1 MRDKLNK
8 SARNNV
14 TKLLTKLHINDTLSF
29 DNPYESML
37 DDVMTKGL
45 KLSETNKGTFYNLT
59 DEVIFVIPDKLES
72 CYNGSP
78 MTIFTLIVDN
88 FTFMSRDTKTWSAQG
103 FGQVNIN
110 EDLTDNQEYEAI
122 SKFATNTDLHRNLL
136 IKRYNANK
144 EATEEVI
151 KIQKE
156 LVIKIQ
162 KELVGKQL
170 VDAKGNTKGYQ
181 FTEEGLKKGE
191 DYLQFINQC
200 IDDLK
205 DQLPSEVA
213 DKLNKYRKDNKV

>member
-8 SARNNV
+8 SIRNNV

-29 DNPYESML
+29 DNPYEAML

-59 DEVIFVIPDKLES
+59 DEVTFVIPDKLES

-78 MTIFTLIVDN
+78 MTIFTLIVPSKDRVSETLDN
-88 FTFMSRDTKTWSAQG
+88 FTFMSRDTKTWVAQG

-110 EDLTDNQEYEAI
+110 EDLTYHQEYDVI
-122 SKFATNTDLHRNLL
+122 SKYATNTDLHRNLL
-136 IKRYNANK
+136 IKRYNVTK

-151 KIQKE
+151 KVQKE
-156 LVIKIQ
+156 L
-162 KELVGKQL
+162 GKHL
-170 VDAKGNTKGYQ
+170 VDVKGYQ
-181 FTEEGLKKGE
+181 FTEALKKNE

-205 DQLPSEVA
+205 NQLPSEVT
-213 DKLNKYRKDNKV
+213 DKLNQYRKDNKVYY

>member
-8 SARNNV
+8 SIRNNV

-29 DNPYESML
+29 DNPYETML

-78 MTIFTLIVDN
+78 YTVFTLIVDN
-88 FTFMSRDTKTWSAQG
+88 FTFMSRDTKTWVAEG

-122 SKFATNTDLHRNLL
+122 SKYATNTDLHRNLL

-156 LVIKIQ
+156 LV
-162 KELVGKQL
+162 GKQL
-170 VDAKGNTKGYQ
+170 VDAKGNPKGYYIS
-181 FTEEGLKKGE
+181 EEALKKRE
-191 DYLQFINQC
+191 DYLQFIIQC
-200 IDDLK
+200 IGDLK

-213 DKLNKYRKDNKV
+213 DKLDQYRKDNKVY